1 MLSNSRQVA
10 LKYTKIPYLICTST
24 DPSEEIYFVPDSS
37 LPALNIGNCDPM
49 SLVSPDELF
58 YLKKKYRAPDSLIR
72 KIRKCYKDNS
82 EEFDIGDEIS
92 LEKSL
97 FISEVEDLIL
107 QRIKQTYR
115 NESANFWP
123 YYPRHEM
130 GVRTFHT
137 AVVGSSSVGKSY
149 TVAKIIEKNF
159 SNSIV
164 YVFSPTAKKDKAWL
178 DLQKILGKKVKLINS
193 NDVDVDIPL
202 SEIAPGSV
210 TVVDDP
216 DSTKEPSKTYIC
228 RLQSRLLFEGRHHV
242 DKDGVGCQVFSIV
255 HDAWATSNQA
265 LKSCNIESSRVIC
278 FPNLNR
284 SICQKYWSKRLHWTA
299 KEIKAA
305 FKFIRKNDRWCC
317 IYTHVPN
324 CLVTAHGVK
333 LL

>member
-210 TVVDDP
+210 TVVDD
-216 DSTKEPSKTYIC
+216 
-228 RLQSRLLFEGRHHV
+228 
-242 DKDGVGCQVFSIV
+242 
-255 HDAWATSNQA
+255 
-265 LKSCNIESSRVIC
+265 
-278 FPNLNR
+278 
-284 SICQKYWSKRLHWTA
+284 
-299 KEIKAA
+299 
-305 FKFIRKNDRWCC
+305 
-317 IYTHVPN
+317 
-324 CLVTAHGVK
+324 
-333 LL
+333 